1 MIRTTFNKLREVKDS
16 LPHGSMDAIAAELNI
31 SADDVRNFFNGSAKE
46 EGYHLEAGPDGGI
59 VVLEN
64 TAILDVALRLAW
76 AAKNSL

>member
-31 SADDVRNFFNGSAKE
+31 AADDVRDFFSGASKMD
-46 EGYHLEAGPDGGI
+46 GYHLEAGPDGGI

-76 AAKNSL
+76 IANNAL